1 MHKSRRAIPHPRTCL
16 HSTVNQWLT
25 VEDVRRKMVC
35 MKRTTTKQAPATA
48 AVIAYVRVSTEEQAN
63 EGVSLAAQ
71 EARIRA
77 YCAMRGLELADV
89 VIDAGVSGYK
99 ALADREGGRRVLDM
113 VRGRRV
119 NAVVA
124 LKLDRL
130 FRNCADCLEVT
141 AGWDRHGVALHLVD
155 LGGQA
160 VDTSSAMGRFFLTV
174 MAGAAELE
182 RNQIAERTS
191 TAMQH
196 KASRGERVGAVP
208 YGFALDADGVH
219 VVPVES
225 EQTVI
230 GLARELRAAGLSLRA
245 VAAELANR
253 GHMSRTGKAFQPHA
267 IDNMVAA

>member
-1 MHKSRRAIPHPRTCL
+1 MFL
-16 HSTVNQWLT
+16 
-25 VEDVRRKMVC
+25 
-35 MKRTTTKQAPATA
+35 MKRNATKSNAPS

-63 EGVSLAAQ
+63 EGVSLDAQ
-71 EARIRA
+71 QARIRA
-77 YCAMRGLELADV
+77 YCAMRGLELAEV

-99 ALADREGGRRVLDM
+99 ALDAREGGRRVLDM
-113 VRGRRV
+113 VRTRKVG
-119 NAVVA
+119 AVVA

-130 FRNCADCLEVT
+130 FRNCADCLDVT

-196 KASRGERVGAVP
+196 KASRGELVGSVP
-208 YGFALDADGVH
+208 YGFALAADGVH
-219 VVPVES
+219 VEPVAS
-225 EQTVI
+225 EQAVI
-230 GLARELRAAGLSLRA
+230 AAARELRAAGLSLRA
-245 VAAELANR
+245 VAAELASR
-253 GHMSRTGKAFQPHA
+253 GHLSRTGKPFQPHA
-267 IDNMVAA
+267 IDNMVGA